1 MGYDVELYVPMSGLE
16 HLVKLEAT
24 LRNATENL
32 SLSKNILNLY
42 KAGKNLEFTLLDN
55 GSNFKINPK
64 QPFIIIPYPSESE
77 EYASKSEK
85 FEYER
90 NILLPEEK
98 IVNITDFIGKIK
110 IRGTVKV
117 PKNVEEVEDI
127 LRVFNIFSLS
137 ISYIRFKDQN
147 YHKGVRSLEEYKPA
161 VVIVNPLNMLTVE
174 YK

>member
-117 PKNVEEVEDI
+117 P
-127 LRVFNIFSLS
+127 
-137 ISYIRFKDQN
+137 
-147 YHKGVRSLEEYKPA
+147 
-161 VVIVNPLNMLTVE
+161 
-174 YK
+174 